1 MTLWTVDLQARLSMG
16 FSRNTGVGCHFLL
29 QGIFNTQGLNPLLLL
44 SPVWP
49 VDSLATE
56 PFPSLNPR
64 LVSVVEE
71 DPGVLSLGSL

>member
-1 MTLWTVDLQARLSMG
+1 MEKEEDFLLCPWNLQG
-16 FSRNTGVGCHFLL
+16 KNTGVGCHFLL